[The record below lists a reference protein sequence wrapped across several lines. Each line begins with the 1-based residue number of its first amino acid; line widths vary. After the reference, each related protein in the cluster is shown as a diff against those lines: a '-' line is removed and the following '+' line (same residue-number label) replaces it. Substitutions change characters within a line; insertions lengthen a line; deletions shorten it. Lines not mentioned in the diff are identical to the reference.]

1 MRDVDTLLEKLRPQL
16 AEIETWRVKERAKGA
31 KGTWIGAGIAALGAI
46 FLLIFPPA
54 GIFIIIG
61 GVVTIIIIRASKHGK
76 FKKRFKREIFPIV
89 INEVQP
95 GVHYNPDSHISESI
109 YHKSRIFLQNVDRFN
124 GEDYFSGTV
133 GETKIEFSE
142 IHAEDKQV
150 RVDSKGKTRTEYVT
164 VFRGLFFVTEFH
176 KHFKGET
183 YVLPDTTE
191 SWLGRLGRKLQK
203 WNWSRPDLVELE
215 NPKFEKLFSVY
226 GTDQV
231 ESRYLLTPKMMEL
244 IMELRSKFGCTTHMS
259 FLDDKFYIAL
269 SSNHDF
275 FELKFSES
283 LMNSKGLEQLIFEL
297 NACFNIVEDLQLN
310 TRIWSKD

>member
-95 GVHYNPDSHISESI
+95 GVHNNPDSHISESI